1 MLYIIRDT
9 IPFEQEK
16 KKEKEK
22 SRDQIKPNKIK

>member
-9 IPFEQEK
+9 IPFEQK